1 MGALAALVPGRGPRR
16 PEGRPRLQLDAGWRA
31 PAHGGRR
38 PHVFTDIF
46 EAICPDRA
54 TGAAIMPY
62 ANTEAMKPTR
72 RRSAPRSRR
81 GLTHRP
87 GLRRRRLAS
96 ARQEACA
103 PRQHHPLSPHYSPEL
118 NPLEN
123 VWALLRQNKLCATV
137 WNNCDGILDASQ
149 SAWRFLIKDPDRIRS
164 IGHRKWAA
172 LRL

>member
-16 PEGRPRLQLDAGWRA
+16 PEGRPRLQLDAGCRA

-72 RRSAPRSRR
+72 RDQRR
-81 GLTHRP
+81 GPAGGSR
-87 GLRRRRLAS
+87 
-96 ARQEACA
+96 
-103 PRQHHPLSPHYSPEL
+103 
-118 NPLEN
+118 
-123 VWALLRQNKLCATV
+123 TV
-137 WNNCDGILDASQ
+137 LVCDGAGWHQRGKKLA
-149 SAWRFLIKDPDRIRS
+149 LPDNITLCPRTIHPS
-164 IGHRKWAA
+164 
-172 LRL
+172 